1 MKEKGS
7 VCVSCVVEEEREKK
21 NREERV
27 EEHDNTT
34 HALAR
39 CEPLLRLVHVI
50 HMVTV
55 AKTIESSLLTA
66 GVAMFLCRLY
76 NFKNASSTLAYHSGT
91 LWTICT

>member
-39 CEPLLRLVHVI
+39 CEPLLRLVHDLGGSEI
-50 HMVTV
+50 
-55 AKTIESSLLTA
+55 
-66 GVAMFLCRLY
+66 RQ
-76 NFKNASSTLAYHSGT
+76 
-91 LWTICT
+91 